1 MKFKLFLL
9 DQWLEEHAEPPV
21 EFDLAPSTGPHWK
34 LRELLA
40 LASEDAPERLLDT
53 KVIYSRAEGKGSLR
67 EAIAQM
73 QGVPAEQVLVTAGGA
88 EALFHIF
95 SLAAEPGA
103 NVLVP
108 FPSFPPNHST
118 PEALGLEVRSY
129 HLRPENSYRVDLDDV
144 KRLTDAKTK
153 LILVNSPHNP
163 TGATLSDAEM
173 SSLHDFATERGIQF
187 VSDEVYHPIY
197 HGPETASAARLPYAT
212 VVGDFSKAFSL
223 GGLRLGWVIE
233 RDARRR
239 AQYLNA
245 REHLTISNSPVTE
258 FCAEVAVRHRDK
270 ILSRT
275 REVAGMNLQLLD
287 RLIAEH
293 SDVLD
298 WVRPKG
304 GMTGFPQLVSG
315 EDACTFCLAAVR
327 KGLLFAPGD
336 CFGVHDHFRVGFG
349 VSQEWF
355 PRAMQRFAEF
365 LHSWARAPQASMTA

>member
-40 LASEDAPERLLDT
+40 LAGEEVAEGLLDT
-53 KVIYSRAEGKGSLR
+53 KVIYSRGEGKGSLR
-67 EAIAQM
+67 EAIAEM
-73 QGVPAEQVLVTAGGA
+73 QGVPTEQVLVTAGGA

-103 NVLVP
+103 NVIVP
-108 FPSFPPNHST
+108 FPSFPPNHSM
-118 PEALGLEVRSY
+118 PEALGLEVRCY
-129 HLRPENSYRVDLDDV
+129 DLRPENSYQVDLDEV
-144 KRLTDAKTK
+144 KRFTDEKTK

-163 TGATLSDAEM
+163 TGTTLSDAEM
-173 SSLHDFATERGIQF
+173 NSLHDFAAERGIQF

-197 HGPETASAARLPYAT
+197 HGRETESAARLPHAT

-223 GGLRLGWVIE
+223 SGLRLGWVIE
-233 RDARRR
+233 RDAQRR

-245 REHLTISNSPVTE
+245 REYLTISNSPVTE
-258 FCAEVAVRHRDK
+258 FCAEIAVRHRDR
-270 ILSRT
+270 ILGRT
-275 REVAGMNLQLLD
+275 REVASANLQLLD
-287 RLIAEH
+287 RLIADH

-304 GMTGFPQLVSG
+304 GMTGFPRLVSS
-315 EDACTFCLAAVR
+315 EDARTFCQAAVR

-336 CFGVHDHFRVGFG
+336 CFGVRDHFRVGFG

-355 PRAMQRFAEF
+355 PRAMQRFTEF
-365 LHSWARAPQASMTA
+365 LHSWARAPQAAMTA